1 MKEHGVIAIIKKH
14 VLTAIGYMYD
24 SFSSSCWIVYGFRTV
39 Y

>member
-14 VLTAIGYMYD
+14 VLTAIGYMI
-24 SFSSSCWIVYGFRTV
+24 SSSCWIVYGFRTV

>member
-14 VLTAIGYMYD
+14 VLTAIWLYD